1 MPPGDPAV
9 AAAEAPADRDVIGAG
24 ALRVQ
29 IVSFSPAVPAA
40 GDTLVVAGTV
50 TSTAEQPVSDVS
62 VVLRVSP
69 SPLPSRQEIGEV
81 LAGRGLR
88 TGEPVPQTR
97 TALAESLG
105 PGQSTPFRLE
115 VAVDDLALPSLGVYV
130 TGVEALGSSGAGVV
144 RQDLDRTFLPWWPA
158 DTTAQPLLLTT
169 LWPLVAPPVRDVL
182 GVLLDE
188 QPAVEMSP
196 TGRLATLLE
205 AAAREPGAVTMLL
218 DPDAALTAGDLADGY
233 QVVGSQ
239 GTTTAGTRSAEVAR
253 WLASLREALDAPET
267 SAAAMLY
274 GQPDV
279 VAAHRGRALPALLR
293 QRPLVDA
300 ATAQVLA
307 RRLPTDLALVPGGLA
322 DPGTLAALAGA
333 EVGSVV
339 LADAALPTSTPT
351 FFTPSG
357 SVRLPTEDGTLP
369 VLLTDT
375 GLSAALAMPLNSAEQ
390 VTDARQRLLAD
401 TLTTVAELP
410 ETQRLLVM
418 APEPG
423 WRPSALGA
431 GMVVDTV
438 AGTPWLRP
446 TSLAAALAREP
457 STMDRTL
464 APYGP
469 EQRAQELPAAQVAAV
484 RRQYAG
490 LRDYRAVVSDP
501 EDVGVT
507 ARTAPSRGL
516 AAWQR
521 QHPEQRAAL
530 RARISGQVQEAIS
543 SVRTVSS
550 GSITVSGAS
559 GTIPVTVE
567 NAGPLPVTVGLTM
580 TSSPPQLFTAEP
592 VPAFEVAPGRR
603 TSVEV
608 TAEVIAAGSIP
619 VVVQLTTA
627 RGEPFGEA
635 TVLTVQSSA
644 YANAARILVQ
654 VALGALVLAVVV
666 HGVRRARRRRA
677 VARGPEIPQ
686 ESSADQ
692 PGAGPPAADPSHR
705 SEVSRG

>member
-1 MPPGDPAV
+1 
-9 AAAEAPADRDVIGAG
+9 
-24 ALRVQ
+24 
-29 IVSFSPAVPAA
+29 
-40 GDTLVVAGTV
+40 
-50 TSTAEQPVSDVS
+50 
-62 VVLRVSP
+62 
-69 SPLPSRQEIGEV
+69 
-81 LAGRGLR
+81 
-88 TGEPVPQTR
+88 
-97 TALAESLG
+97 
-105 PGQSTPFRLE
+105 
-115 VAVDDLALPSLGVYV
+115 
-130 TGVEALGSSGAGVV
+130 
-144 RQDLDRTFLPWWPA
+144 
-158 DTTAQPLLLTT
+158 
-169 LWPLVAPPVRDVL
+169 
-182 GVLLDE
+182 
-188 QPAVEMSP
+188 
-196 TGRLATLLE
+196 
-205 AAAREPGAVTMLL
+205 
-218 DPDAALTAGDLADGY
+218 
-233 QVVGSQ
+233 
-239 GTTTAGTRSAEVAR
+239 
-253 WLASLREALDAPET
+253 
-267 SAAAMLY
+267 
-274 GQPDV
+274 
-279 VAAHRGRALPALLR
+279 
-293 QRPLVDA
+293 
-300 ATAQVLA
+300 
-307 RRLPTDLALVPGGLA
+307 
-322 DPGTLAALAGA
+322 LAALAGA

-339 LADAALPTSTPT
+339 LGAADLPTSTPT

-357 SVRLPTEDGTLP
+357 SVRLPTEDGALS

-375 GLSAALAMPLNSAEQ
+375 GLSAVLAMPLNSAEQ

-401 TLTTVAELP
+401 TLTTVTELP
-410 ETQRLLVM
+410 DTQRLLVM
-418 APEPG
+418 APEPD

-431 GMVVDTV
+431 RMVVDTV

-501 EDVGVT
+501 DEVGVT

-521 QHPEQRAAL
+521 EHPGERAAL
-530 RARISGQVQEAIS
+530 RARISGQVQQATS

-550 GSITVSGAS
+550 GSITVSGTS

-580 TSSPPQLFTAEP
+580 TSTPPQLFTAEP

-627 RGEPFGEA
+627 QGAPFGDA

-654 VALGALVLAVVV
+654 VALGALLLAVVV
-666 HGVRRARRRRA
+666 HGVRRARRRRRS
-677 VARGPEIPQ
+677 ARSPANEQGL
-686 ESSADQ
+686 SLDQ
-692 PGAGPPAADPSHR
+692 PPAGVAAADPSQR
-705 SEVSRG
+705 SQVPGG